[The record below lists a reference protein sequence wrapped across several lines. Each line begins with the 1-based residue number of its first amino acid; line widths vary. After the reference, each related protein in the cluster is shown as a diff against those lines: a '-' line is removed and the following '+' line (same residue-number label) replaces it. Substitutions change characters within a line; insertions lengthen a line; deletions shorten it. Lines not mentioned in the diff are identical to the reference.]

1 MSQCGSS
8 WGLICYSGT
17 TLHGLDYAHIS
28 MVVVFNG
35 VLTGSGCLA
44 FRPHLLIFD
53 LKPGKLPKLFTKM
66 VFLFS
71 PGQFCFS
78 PLLGEH
84 SLIRTDSRRKQ
95 KRRLILLYRNSL
107 LWWSTPRAWQ
117 KGELL
122 KYSPEWDMATEP
134 KFWIIT
140 LERTGNKWAFFV
152 IKGINWMVGGRE
164 TANGNRHD

>member
-44 FRPHLLIFD
+44 FRSHLLMFD

-71 PGQFCFS
+71 PWQFCFS

-84 SLIRTDSRRKQ
+84 SLIWTDSRRKQ

-107 LWWSTPRAWQ
+107 LWWSTPGLGRKENSWNTALNGTWPPSQ
-117 KGELL
+117 SFGSSHWRGLGI
-122 KYSPEWDMATEP
+122 SGP
-134 KFWIIT
+134 
-140 LERTGNKWAFFV
+140 FFV
-152 IKGINWMVGGRE
+152 IKGVNWMVGGRE

>member
-44 FRPHLLIFD
+44 FRSHLLMVSSPNCSQRWSFCSALGNSVSPPCCGSTVWYGQIPRENKKGGLSYFTGIPSYGGQY
-53 LKPGKLPKLFTKM
+53 PG
-66 VFLFS
+66 
-71 PGQFCFS
+71 
-78 PLLGEH
+78 LG
-84 SLIRTDSRRKQ
+84 RKG
-95 KRRLILLYRNSL
+95 NSWNTAL
-107 LWWSTPRAWQ
+107 NGTWPPSQSFGSSHWRGLGISGP
-117 KGELL
+117 
-122 KYSPEWDMATEP
+122 
-134 KFWIIT
+134 
-140 LERTGNKWAFFV
+140 FFV
-152 IKGINWMVGGRE
+152 IKGVNWMVGGRE